1 MILVYLKLIT
11 GEETVAEQVSYS
23 NGYYVVKNP
32 RVITLIPT
40 QTGGMNVTLVPL
52 MWSAKPD
59 TEVRINESSVVSRA
73 YDAEERFERMFLQ
86 STSKLD
92 LTTKL

>member
-1 MILVYLKLIT
+1 MLLVYLKLVT
-11 GEETVAEQVSYS
+11 GEEIVAEDILRSDHH
-23 NGYYVVKNP
+23 YVVKNP

-59 TEVRINESSVVSRA
+59 TAIQLNQSAIITSTHEGE
-73 YDAEERFERMFLQ
+73 DRFERMYLQ